1 MSSFQILLSHDAGA
15 ATDCRQ
21 CKPGYFA
28 SRLCSDTHD
37 TVCSPCGPGTYTSH
51 LNRFRSCSTCS
62 SCDVGEF
69 ILKPCSLHSDTVCE
83 TCSSVID
90 AKSHAYLRDCVQN
103 VQSDSIHSIDQ
114 LSDETIKLKDDNHK
128 TKEKIVDHNINI
140 YEGSGVPE
148 FEEKNAVHDISDETV
163 EGSGE
168 VQIETVT
175 VATTNQTSK
184 VPIVIIPDEAYDKEE
199 EIITKA
205 TDSNRTH
212 KPTTES
218 PITTKPTK
226 VITIKEGIVLID
238 SGNATGTAK
247 ETGDVLLESKAT
259 STAAT
264 ADRSTTV
271 KEGLIRP
278 EEGIILQSR
287 PRNDTKG
294 ILTTEKLYAT
304 LSDKCV

>member
-1 MSSFQILLSHDAGA
+1 M
-15 ATDCRQ
+15 
-21 CKPGYFA
+21 
-28 SRLCSDTHD
+28 
-37 TVCSPCGPGTYTSH
+37 
-51 LNRFRSCSTCS
+51 
-62 SCDVGEF
+62 
-69 ILKPCSLHSDTVCE
+69 
-83 TCSSVID
+83 
-90 AKSHAYLRDCVQN
+90 
-103 VQSDSIHSIDQ
+103 
-114 LSDETIKLKDDNHK
+114 
-128 TKEKIVDHNINI
+128 
-140 YEGSGVPE
+140 PE
-148 FEEKNAVHDISDETV
+148 LEEKNVVHDINDETV

-168 VQIETVT
+168 VQSETVT

-218 PITTKPTK
+218 PITTKPTQ
-226 VITIKEGIVLID
+226 VIKEGIVLID

-264 ADRSTTV
+264 ADRPTTV
-271 KEGLIRP
+271 KEVLIRP

-294 ILTTEKLYAT
+294 ILTTEQLYAT